1 MRAYAKEVEIAS
13 LPFGVRCFLYFVER
27 FLIRTEC
34 RKRIADKV
42 CAIRGVC
49 RFEWN
54 RKEKFA

>member
-1 MRAYAKEVEIAS
+1 MAKEVEIAS
-13 LPFGVRCFLYFVER
+13 LRFGVRCFLYFVVC

-34 RKRIADKV
+34 RKRTADKV